1 MSTYELLWGVSKV
14 LLYFIGCLETLL
26 LLLVLVLVGGWMD
39 GWMNGWGY

>member
-14 LLYFIGCLETLL
+14 LLYFIKCLETL

-39 GWMNGWGY
+39 GWMDGGIDV